1 MKPGSS
7 PLSPFF
13 AGSMIDDPR
22 QFVGR
27 EQELDAITKSMIA
40 ASAISINVVGE
51 KRIGKSSLLYNF
63 FQTWEKRVKRQG
75 KNISQYI
82 VVYLSL
88 EEIDCQT
95 KNSFYQ
101 AVSDALLSYVSGS
114 QPNLSSPLK
123 VKPFTGPAFLAAM
136 KKWKENKVLPVIC
149 LDGFETL
156 LKSSHE
162 FDNEF
167 YDNLRYLID
176 ISALMLIIASKQKL
190 EAYGREYKLTSSFF
204 NLGNVLPL
212 GELTTDDAIK
222 LVRLPASTT
231 KNTSAALSEEAQK
244 YALLWGQRHPYQ
256 LQLAATCI
264 WEARQQKKTLNWAKE
279 LFEQRLRNPQKNKIN
294 LNFQALS
301 NPFSNF
307 FGRVPARFNRIIQ
320 AIGSTI
326 NDISD
331 SFIWFVVII
340 LVILVLGEFFN
351 FEQLK
356 DFLLKKVMGQ

>member
-7 PLSPFF
+7 PLSPFI

-27 EQELDAITKSMIA
+27 EEELDAITKGMIA

-63 FQTWEKRVKRQG
+63 FQTWEKRVQRQG
-75 KNISQYI
+75 KDISKYL

-101 AVSDALLSYVSGS
+101 AVADALLSYVSGS
-114 QPNLSSPLK
+114 KPQLSSPLK
-123 VKPFTGPAFLAAM
+123 VKPFTVPAFVAAM
-136 KKWKENKVLPVIC
+136 KKWKENKVLPVLC

-156 LKSSHE
+156 LKSAHE

-176 ISALMLIIASKQKL
+176 ISALMLVIASKQTL
-190 EAYGREYKLTSSFF
+190 EAYGRQYKFTSSFF

-212 GELTTDDAIK
+212 RELTTDDAIK

-231 KNTSAALSEEAQK
+231 KKNPAALSEEAQK
-244 YALLWGQRHPYQ
+244 YALQWGKRHPYQ
-256 LQLAATCI
+256 LQLAATCL

-294 LNFQALS
+294 LNLQALS

-307 FGRVPARFNRIIQ
+307 FDRVPTRFNSFMQ

-326 NDISD
+326 NDITD
-331 SFIWFVVII
+331 SFIWLVVIVLII
-340 LVILVLGEFFN
+340 LVLADFLNLEP
-351 FEQLK
+351 LK

>member
-1 MKPGSS
+1 MKPGSL

-27 EQELDAITKSMIA
+27 EVELDAITKGMIA
-40 ASAISINVVGE
+40 SSAISINVVGE

-63 FQTWEKRVKRQG
+63 FQTWEKRIQRQG
-75 KNISQYI
+75 KDISKYV

-101 AVSDALLSYVSGS
+101 AVADALLSYVSNS
-114 QPNLSSPLK
+114 KPFLSSPFK
-123 VKPFTGPAFLAAM
+123 VKPFTGPAFAAAM
-136 KKWKENKVLPVIC
+136 KTWKENKVLPVIC

-156 LKSSHE
+156 LKSAHE
-162 FDNEF
+162 FDDEF

-176 ISALMLIIASKQKL
+176 IGALMLVIASSQSL
-190 EAYGREYKLTSSFF
+190 EAYGRQYKFSSSFF

-212 GELTTDDAIK
+212 REFTTDDAIK

-244 YALLWGQRHPYQ
+244 YALQWGKRHPYQ

-264 WEARQQKKTLNWAKE
+264 WEARQQKNTLNWAKE
-279 LFEQRLRNPQKNKIN
+279 LFEKRLRNPQKNKIN
-294 LNFQALS
+294 LNLQALS
-301 NPFSNF
+301 NPLSNF
-307 FGRVPARFNRIIQ
+307 FSRVPARLSNVIQ

-326 NDISD
+326 NDITD
-331 SFIWFVVII
+331 SFIWLVVIVLII
-340 LVILVLGEFFN
+340 LVLADYLN
-351 FEQLK
+351 LK
-356 DFLLKKVMGQ
+356 PLQDFLLKKVMGK

>member
-13 AGSMIDDPR
+13 AGSMIDDPL

-27 EQELDAITKSMIA
+27 EEELDAITKGMIA
-40 ASAISINVVGE
+40 SSAISINVVGE

-63 FQTWEKRVKRQG
+63 FQTWEKRVKLQG
-75 KNISQYI
+75 KNISQYV

-101 AVSDALLSYVSGS
+101 VVADALLSYVSGT
-114 QPNLSSPLK
+114 QPFLSSPLK

-136 KKWKENKVLPVIC
+136 KQWKQNKVLPVLC

-156 LKSSHE
+156 LKSAHE

-176 ISALMLIIASKQKL
+176 ISALMLIIASKQTL

-212 GELTTDDAIK
+212 KELTTDDAIK

-231 KNTSAALSEEAQK
+231 KNTSAALSEDAQK
-244 YALLWGQRHPYQ
+244 YALQWGKRHPYQ
-256 LQLAATCI
+256 LQLAATCL

-294 LNFQALS
+294 LNLQALS
-301 NPFSNF
+301 NPFSSF
-307 FGRVPARFNRIIQ
+307 LGKVPTRFYKIIQ

-326 NDISD
+326 NDITD

-351 FEQLK
+351 LEQLK